1 MKGSI
6 VGKRYAKA
14 LINLAGSDK
23 NIEKAGKEL
32 LEIANL
38 FQESAEFQS
47 VIQEPKLSRS
57 MKVSIVDAILKKAK
71 CNALVNRFCRYLTFK
86 NRFDMISD
94 ISAAYNEIASERLG
108 KATANVIVAQ
118 KLTSKEE
125 KKLQQ
130 QLSQFT
136 GKSVSLS
143 VTVDESI
150 LGGAITT
157 IGSQVLDGSIKNKL
171 NLIRETIAR
180 GN

>member
-1 MKGSI
+1 MNGSV

-23 NIEKAGKEL
+23 NIEKTGKEL
-32 LEIANL
+32 QEVATMFSENVELQNAILEPNL
-38 FQESAEFQS
+38 N
-47 VIQEPKLSRS
+47 RS
-57 MKVSIVDAILKKAK
+57 MKVSVVEAILKKMK
-71 CNALVNRFCRYLTFK
+71 ISALVNRFCRYLTDK
-86 NRFDMISD
+86 NRFSMISD
-94 ISAAYNEIASERLG
+94 ISSAYDEIASDRLG
-108 KATANVIVAQ
+108 KATAQVVVAQ

-136 GKSVSLS
+136 GKNVSLS
-143 VTVDESI
+143 ITVDDSI

-157 IGSQVLDGSIKNKL
+157 IGSQVLDGSIRNKL
-171 NLIRETIAR
+171 NLIRETIVK